1 MRGVAYFINFKW
13 ETKDTVFYSSL
24 FFNQDSR
31 GAAMYN
37 KRAKKKKETRLVLLS
52 CLNKWFV
59 VPSTTNMFGRSQ
71 KGCDSPGRQ
80 YEQLT
85 GCVVTHMKGH
95 Q

>member
-37 KRAKKKKETRLVLLS
+37 KRAKKKRNPPGFTFLLKQMVCCTFNNKHVWKVSKRL
-52 CLNKWFV
+52 
-59 VPSTTNMFGRSQ
+59 
-71 KGCDSPGRQ
+71 
-80 YEQLT
+80 
-85 GCVVTHMKGH
+85 
-95 Q
+95 